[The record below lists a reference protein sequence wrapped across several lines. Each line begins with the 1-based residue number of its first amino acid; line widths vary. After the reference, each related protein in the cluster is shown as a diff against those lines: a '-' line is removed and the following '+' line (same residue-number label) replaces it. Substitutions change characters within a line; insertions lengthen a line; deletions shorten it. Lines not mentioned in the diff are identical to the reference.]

1 MINYNDGRQM
11 KLQKVEKLGKSFISS
26 IKIYER
32 PFTSAIRFEPFD
44 SLSLSLSLPVN
55 KHPICAWFLNGH
67 LMDVHKQL
75 PVS

>member
-1 MINYNDGRQM
+1 M

-44 SLSLSLSLPVN
+44 SLSLSLSPN
-55 KHPICAWFLNGH
+55 
-67 LMDVHKQL
+67 
-75 PVS
+75 